1 MVPQF
6 TPSPSTQTQPKIPTT
21 ETQLRKHSLSMISRF
36 SRKKNFRGNLWVLLE
51 KGGNYRKA
59 IVGFSAERNMGR
71 GGKATVF
78 L

>member
-1 MVPQF
+1 
-6 TPSPSTQTQPKIPTT
+6 
-21 ETQLRKHSLSMISRF
+21 MISRF

-59 IVGFSAERNMGR
+59 IVGFSAERNRGR